1 MPTVVT
7 MPAVTMRAQPGSIAA
22 VIGTIAPSPTTD
34 TAPDCAATDWLC
46 HWIFSVSG
54 KRWLAEAG
62 YYVVLKP
69 ARIVLIILGA
79 ILLHVVARRL
89 LRRLTQRASSPRRG
103 LRRPFR
109 RTVAVEPDTASGLR
123 AERRRQRAETL
134 GSVLRT
140 AVSVTIFSVATMLV
154 LGELGIDLA
163 PLIASAGILGV
174 ALGFGAQNLIKDYF
188 AGLFILIEDQ
198 FGVGDNV
205 DVGEISG
212 VVEEVG
218 LRITTIRDLQGVIW
232 YIRNGEIVRVGNR
245 SQGWAV
251 VVVDVPV
258 GFAGVEEATEVLRA
272 AAATLVDDPEWADD
286 LLDAPEVLG
295 VEQVTIEGA
304 VVRTTVKTVPAARW
318 RVARELRRR
327 LTEAL
332 ESAGIAEHLREYLR
346 PRLPSE
352 PTTQPGRAGSA

>member
-1 MPTVVT
+1 MTGTV
-7 MPAVTMRAQPGSIAA
+7 ALQPNAE
-22 VIGTIAPSPTTD
+22 
-34 TAPDCAATDWLC
+34 TAPACAATDWWC
-46 HWIFSVSG
+46 HFVYTATG
-54 KRWLAEAG
+54 KPWLAEAS
-62 YYVVLKP
+62 YYAVLKP
-69 ARIVLIILGA
+69 ARIVLIIVGA
-79 ILLHVVARRL
+79 IVLQVVARRL
-89 LRRLTQRASSPRRG
+89 LRRLTERASNSRRSL
-103 LRRPFR
+103 LRPWRSR
-109 RTVAVEPDTASGLR
+109 AAAAEPDTASGTR
-123 AERRRQRAETL
+123 AERRRQRAEAL

-140 AVSVTIFSVATMLV
+140 AVSVTIFSVAAMLV

-205 DVGEISG
+205 DVGEVSG
-212 VVEEVG
+212 IVEEVG

-251 VVVDVPV
+251 VVVDVPI

-272 AAATLVDDPEWADD
+272 AAATLVEDPDWADD
-286 LLDAPEVLG
+286 LLGAPEVLG

-304 VVRTTVKTVPAARW
+304 VVRTTVKTVPASRW

-332 ESAGIAEHLREYLR
+332 ESAGITEHLREYLR
-346 PRLPSE
+346 PRLLSE
-352 PTTQPGRAGSA
+352 QASQPRRPGS

>member
-1 MPTVVT
+1 VALTTV
-7 MPAVTMRAQPGSIAA
+7 AVTIAARAGTIAA
-22 VIGTIAPSPTTD
+22 VTGTIAPTAD
-34 TAPDCAATDWLC
+34 TAPACAATDWFC
-46 HWIFSVSG
+46 HWIFSLTG
-54 KRWLAEAG
+54 ERWLAEAG
-62 YYVVLKP
+62 YYAVLKP
-69 ARIVLIILGA
+69 ARIVLIVLGA
-79 ILLHVVARRL
+79 IVLHVVARRM
-89 LRRLTQRASSPRRG
+89 LRRLTQRAGNSRRG
-103 LRRPFR
+103 LFRPLR
-109 RTVAVEPDTASGLR
+109 QRAAAEPDTASGLR
-123 AERRRQRAETL
+123 AERRRQRAEAL

-140 AVSVTIFSVATMLV
+140 VISVTIFSVAIMLV

-174 ALGFGAQNLIKDYF
+174 ALGFGAQNLIKDYI

-205 DVGEISG
+205 DVGEVSG
-212 VVEEVG
+212 IVEEVG

-232 YIRNGEIVRVGNR
+232 YIRNGEIMRVGNR

-272 AAATLVDDPEWADD
+272 AAATLVEDPEWADD
-286 LLDAPEVLG
+286 LLSAPEVLG

-352 PTTQPGRAGSA
+352 SATQPGRPGS

>member
-1 MPTVVT
+1 VTWTV
-7 MPAVTMRAQPGSIAA
+7 AHEANADA
-22 VIGTIAPSPTTD
+22 
-34 TAPDCAATDWLC
+34 APDCAATDSLC
-46 HWIFSVSG
+46 HWIYSLTG
-54 KRWLAEAG
+54 KPWLAEAG
-62 YYVVLKP
+62 YYAVLKP
-69 ARIVLIILGA
+69 ARIVLIIVGA
-79 ILLHVVARRL
+79 IVLQVVARRL

-103 LRRPFR
+103 LLRPFR
-109 RTVAVEPDTASGLR
+109 SRATAEPDTASGTR
-123 AERRRQRAETL
+123 AERRRQRAEAL

-140 AVSVTIFSVATMLV
+140 AVSVTIFSVAAMLV

-212 VVEEVG
+212 IVEEVG

-272 AAATLVDDPEWADD
+272 AAATLVEDPEWADD
-286 LLDAPEVLG
+286 LLAAPEVLG

-304 VVRTTVKTVPAARW
+304 VVRTTVKTIPAARW

-346 PRLPSE
+346 PRLSPEQSL
-352 PTTQPGRAGSA
+352 QPGRPAS

>member
-1 MPTVVT
+1 VT
-7 MPAVTMRAQPGSIAA
+7 GTLAQQPATDAA
-22 VIGTIAPSPTTD
+22 PA
-34 TAPDCAATDWLC
+34 CAATDSLC
-46 HWIFSVSG
+46 HWLYSVTG
-54 KRWLAEAG
+54 EPWLAEAG

-69 ARIVLIILGA
+69 ARIVLVVVGA
-79 ILLHVVARRL
+79 IVLQIVVRRL
-89 LRRLTQRASSPRRG
+89 LRRLTQRASSPGRG
-103 LRRPFR
+103 LLRR
-109 RTVAVEPDTASGLR
+109 RTAAAEPDTASGTR
-123 AERRRQRAETL
+123 AERRRQRAEAL

-212 VVEEVG
+212 IVEEVG
-218 LRITTIRDLQGVIW
+218 LRTTTIRDLQGVIW
-232 YIRNGEIVRVGNR
+232 YIRNGEIIRVGNR

-272 AAATLVDDPEWADD
+272 AAATLIEDPDWADD

-327 LTEAL
+327 LTDAL

-346 PRLPSE
+346 PRISAE
-352 PTTQPGRAGSA
+352 PASAPGRPGA